1 LKLEKHAT
9 DMTTKETL
17 RGEIL
22 KELENASMRD

>member
-1 LKLEKHAT
+1 LKLEKHSA